1 MKATLAMLACL
12 SMVGFL
18 SAAEV
23 TGNNTA
29 VVIQK
34 TAVKAND
41 WQFICVPVNKLDIT
55 GAVDADAKVNVADLF
70 PASLYNA
77 GTKVYRVIGA
87 DSKHACTLAGSG
99 WTVATTG
106 NGTLEFSP
114 GEILWIEGDT
124 TSSSTVFCGQHRTRT
139 TLTKG
144 KANSLTPMQNDSS
157 SAISLYEVV
166 EEPAIGDEILVLAN
180 GEDDYVHYMFDK
192 PFGSKGDA
200 YWMTNNGEE
209 LTANDK
215 IIAAGEAFF
224 YYSNK

>member
-70 PASLYNA
+70 PASLYST

-87 DSKHACTLAGSG
+87 DSKLACTLTESG
-99 WTVATTG
+99 WTAASDG

-114 GEILWIEGDT
+114 GEILWIEGDK
-124 TSSSTVFCGQHRTRT
+124 TSSSTVFCGQDRTRT

-144 KANSLTPMQNDSS
+144 SANSLKPMQNDSS
-157 SAISLYEVV
+157 VAISLYEVV

-192 PFGSKGDA
+192 PFGSKEDA
-200 YWMTNNGEE
+200 YWMTNNGTKLTEE
-209 LTANDK
+209 DK

-224 YYSNK
+224 YYSNQ